1 MHMEAAKKPFNAA
14 SATVTHGK
22 NITQPMPVKP
32 AVKAEMPKPPEQ
44 PNFKPASGADRVG
57 AEPKADTKPVA
68 SAAPGLTPAI
78 AVKAE
83 QKEKLGTK
91 LRRKGDILKV
101 LRGGGHLVHTT
112 EGLYRIVAA
121 DKSQNPVS
129 KRRVAAMIAQ
139 KLLKPTDGSD
149 GRTYRLDP
157 EADKKASAPKTE
169 AKAPQTAPVPAD
181 HVS

>member
-14 SATVTHGK
+14 AIAAPAK
-22 NITQPMPVKP
+22 NTAQPMPVKP
-32 AVKAEMPKPPEQ
+32 AVKAETPKPPEK
-44 PNFKPASGADRVG
+44 PDSKPAATAENGG
-57 AEPKADTKPVA
+57 AEPKAETKPVV
-68 SAAPGLTPAI
+68 SAAPGLTPAA

-101 LRGGGHLVHTT
+101 SRGGGHLVHTT

-121 DKSQNPVS
+121 DKTQNPVS

-169 AKAPQTAPVPAD
+169 AKAPQTAAAPAG

>member
-1 MHMEAAKKPFNAA
+1 MEAAKKPFNAA

-32 AVKAEMPKPPEQ
+32 AVKAEMPKPPEK
-44 PNFKPASGADRVG
+44 PDFKPISTADKGV
-57 AEPKADTKPVA
+57 AEQPKAETKPVA
-68 SAAPGLTPAI
+68 SAAPGLTPAT
-78 AVKAE
+78 AMRAE
-83 QKEKLGTK
+83 QKEKLGAK

-101 LRGGGHLVHTT
+101 LRGGGHLVHTA

-121 DKSQNPVS
+121 DKTQNPVS

-169 AKAPQTAPVPAD
+169 AKAPQTAPAPAG
-181 HVS
+181 HAS

>member
-1 MHMEAAKKPFNAA
+1 
-14 SATVTHGK
+14 
-22 NITQPMPVKP
+22 VKP
-32 AVKAEMPKPPEQ
+32 AVKAETPKPPEK
-44 PNFKPASGADRVG
+44 PDFKPASADKG
-57 AEPKADTKPVA
+57 AEPKAETKPVV
-68 SAAPGLTPAI
+68 SAAPGITPVT

-121 DKSQNPVS
+121 DKTQNPVS

-169 AKAPQTAPVPAD
+169 AKAPQTAPAPAG
-181 HVS
+181 HAS